1 MPSPRLESRRSA
13 VPSIEPSETTTS
25 STSSPG
31 IPSTIA
37 RRIASTLPTISS
49 PPLYTGTTT
58 VRSGATDV
66 TLCAENDA
74 DEVRDRVIRVH
85 AVDGRCRGRPRF
97 VEAAGADVERASAR
111 ELGPLGDE
119 LEAAHLLGRDAQPP
133 PELLRPRPV
142 VAADVEQHSGRIR
155 R

>member
-37 RRIASTLPTISS
+37 RRIASTLPTLSS

-74 DEVRDRVIRVH
+74 DEVRVPRIDARQ
-85 AVDGRCRGRPRF
+85 GRGR
-97 VEAAGADVERASAR
+97 AAR
-111 ELGPLGDE
+111 ERVVSGAPRVDDRE
-119 LEAAHLLGRDAQPP
+119 PVRLEQVAQRRQRQDVHV
-133 PELLRPRPV
+133 LPRL
-142 VAADVEQHSGRIR
+142 
-155 R
+155 